1 MPVAGKARRT
11 RNSRKLISVSAKDV
25 SEILAYAK
33 KKDPKAHIVAEAPR
47 SEDSI
52 LPQDSKWYRD
62 VKSSWHPGVTL
73 RIRRENAGLTQAQ
86 LAGMTGLAVSN
97 ISAYENERRSMG
109 LAVAKRLAE
118 ALKRPVSEFV
128 EPEGAKTKRAS

>member
-1 MPVAGKARRT
+1 MPVAEKARRT
-11 RNSRKLISVSAKDV
+11 KNSRKLISVSSKDA

-33 KKDPKAHIVAEAPR
+33 KKDPKAHIVTEAPHF
-47 SEDSI
+47 EGSI
-52 LPQDSKWYRD
+52 LPKNSKWYRD
-62 VKSSWHPGVTL
+62 VKNSWHPGVTL

-86 LAGMTGLAVSN
+86 LAAMTDLATSN
-97 ISAYENERRSMG
+97 ISAYENGHRSMG

-128 EPEGAKTKRAS
+128 EPESTKA